1 MLLPAKSLTPKR
13 TLSHDVLLFIT
24 PAQTDHELHDSAF
37 QEVQKILQ
45 IFVSTRAKVAQM
57 YKKNIALALLE
68 MSFRIPKALLASNTA
83 SDKLT
88 PRLTQLCLFLDENY
102 DRLSAFDDLK
112 GYVAELSFEEAKH
125 FVEEMI
131 PKMADVST
139 ALWSPIACETAD
151 TLLSR
156 QPGALKGVL
165 LKVLELKFRYLL
177 TTCPQTL
184 SEVPSVV
191 DGRKQVHLYRCRFCS
206 KPASSP
212 CEECLGRIMSSA
224 VATHQK
230 ISADAEHV
238 KTIPKLDKDPRLDLS
253 MLIGLSLLKLSGLQ
267 RRASTAPEPPL
278 QDIKA
283 PRLLQAVLV
292 LDTQLKATPDDTGL
306 RLLLV
311 QLYLLIG
318 CASYA
323 YQLWAPLGVKRTIQD
338 ALSPLFFDR
347 ISTLAPGLFQGSRP
361 LMDPLRSYYTH
372 TLRDPCPIRVWDA
385 FSSGSY
391 TSIIDMAE
399 YDSRLRRSCT
409 LVMTVVEERRAARAL
424 GGRLD
429 LDVDE
434 DPLLGMYAAV

>member
-1 MLLPAKSLTPKR
+1 M
-13 TLSHDVLLFIT
+13 
-24 PAQTDHELHDSAF
+24 
-37 QEVQKILQ
+37 
-45 IFVSTRAKVAQM
+45 
-57 YKKNIALALLE
+57 
-68 MSFRIPKALLASNTA
+68 
-83 SDKLT
+83 
-88 PRLTQLCLFLDENY
+88 
-102 DRLSAFDDLK
+102 
-112 GYVAELSFEEAKH
+112 
-125 FVEEMI
+125 
-131 PKMADVST
+131 
-139 ALWSPIACETAD
+139 
-151 TLLSR
+151 
-156 QPGALKGVL
+156 
-165 LKVLELKFRYLL
+165 LELKFRYLL

-191 DGRKQVHLYRCRFCS
+191 DGQRQPLPYRCRFCS
-206 KPASSP
+206 NPASSP
-212 CEECLGRIMSSA
+212 CEECLKTVILSA

-230 ISADAEHV
+230 LSADPEHV
-238 KTIPKLDKDPRLDLS
+238 TAIPLLDKDPRLDLS

-267 RRASTAPEPPL
+267 HRASNPSQPPL
-278 QDIKA
+278 QDVST

-292 LDTQLKATPDDTGL
+292 LDTQLRETPDDTSL

-311 QLYLLIG
+311 QLYLLLG

-323 YQLWAPLGVKRTIQD
+323 YQLWTPLDVKRTIQD

-409 LVMTVVEERRAARAL
+409 LVMTVVEERHATRAL
-424 GGRLD
+424 GGKLNLD
-429 LDVDE
+429 LDG
-434 DPLLGMYAAV
+434 DPLVGTCTRRDMIIWSR